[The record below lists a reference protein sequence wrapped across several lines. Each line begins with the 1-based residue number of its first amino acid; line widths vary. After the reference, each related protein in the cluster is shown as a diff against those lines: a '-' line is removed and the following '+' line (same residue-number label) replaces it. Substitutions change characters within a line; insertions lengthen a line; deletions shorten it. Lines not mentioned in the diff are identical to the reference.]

1 MDPAGLANVEWTQLD
16 KLLINLWC
24 VAGFVVLF
32 AANMLVGYI
41 FIPSLVASF
50 HLPSVAQKVRPL
62 FYLVA
67 VISLAFAVFELDQ
80 VIELSKVVLSSFWD
94 DYWI

>member
-1 MDPAGLANVEWTQLD
+1 MDPVALGPEHWSEID
-16 KLLINLWC
+16 KLITGLWY

-32 AANMLVGYI
+32 AANMLAGHI

-50 HLPSVAQKVRPL
+50 HLPNVAQRTRPV
-62 FYLVA
+62 FYAVA
-67 VISLAFAVFELDQ
+67 AVSFSWAVYELYRVIALADVLD
-80 VIELSKVVLSSFWD
+80 KFWS